1 MSRGETRRRSLTE
14 VCIIVSSVHFTAA
27 AAAAAVAAAS
37 QDDDDDD
44 DDHVYCCL
52 GRHALCDI
60 TLRCQC
66 FLYRN
71 LISLL

>member
-1 MSRGETRRRSLTE
+1 VSRGETRRRSLTE

-27 AAAAAVAAAS
+27 AAAAVAAAS
-37 QDDDDDD
+37 QDDDDDND
-44 DDHVYCCL
+44 DDVYCCL